1 GRNRAGE
8 ATTELCRIGPYPPAT
23 VTGVGSGQIAATV
36 MHGRGAV
43 EVVERL
49 RQTGRH
55 APPLDEGAV
64 GAVDQVGNLQSD
76 VGGVETDG
84 DVTADRT
91 VFGLVT
97 NVRGDVTASPEH
109 FVAGLPLIRVGIER
123 TPSQAA
129 VDSAVG
135 DFSANPAADLNAQ
148 VGAGHIVE
156 SCPVEAANLHVFD
169 RLGLDGKI
177 SCLPRSYRNQTGCG
191 AEEEAFHH
199 LHLNLQLFAVGG
211 FRRARVPRPLEVP
224 LQAPSPSGFSN
235 PDPPAGRLGVPPSV
249 ARSH

>member
-23 VTGVGSGQIAATV
+23 VTGVGCGQEAATV

-55 APPLDEGAV
+55 ARPLAEGAA

-97 NVRGDVTASPEH
+97 NVRGDVTASPEC
-109 FVAGLPLIRVGIER
+109 FVGRVAALRVAVEAA
-123 TPSQAA
+123 PSQAA
-129 VDSAVG
+129 VDIAVG
-135 DFSANPAADLNAQ
+135 NFSATPAADLNAQ
-148 VGAGHIVE
+148 IGAGHIVE

-169 RLGLDGKI
+169 RLCLCGKI

-211 FRRARVPRPLEVP
+211 FRLAGCSCPLEGP
-224 LQAPSPSGFSN
+224 LQSPFPSGFSN